1 MDELLTTHRP
11 NVWFPLYATAFQA
24 SNAMRVK
31 HTSSDMPKPILD
43 APVDDVLRVTLNSPP
58 PQEWRYLEKR
68 RAAIAKRKR
77 EAQG

>member
-1 MDELLTTHRP
+1 
-11 NVWFPLYATAFQA
+11 
-24 SNAMRVK
+24 MRVK
-31 HTSSDMPKPILD
+31 HTRSDMPKPILD